1 MSRFSCSDLWLVG
14 NESRDSWMAKNE
26 GEDDGLAGEVV
37 RAGELRFAF
46 SARGKRSKE
55 NEKKRMI
62 KIKKNAE

>member
-1 MSRFSCSDLWLVG
+1 MSRFSCSD
-14 NESRDSWMAKNE
+14 
-26 GEDDGLAGEVV
+26 GLAGKVV